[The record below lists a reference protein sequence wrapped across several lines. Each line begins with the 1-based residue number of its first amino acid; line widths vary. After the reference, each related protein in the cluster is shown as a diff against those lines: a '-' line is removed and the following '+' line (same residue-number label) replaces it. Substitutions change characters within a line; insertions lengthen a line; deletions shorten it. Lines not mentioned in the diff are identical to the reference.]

1 MLLRLLI
8 VASGVILI
16 ESFFSA
22 VLTPLVP
29 GYREDL
35 GLTEGATGL
44 LVASY
49 SIGGFLLAFPAGW
62 FASRYNPRSA
72 VVLGLAGVGVF
83 SLLFGF
89 ADRVEVLDASRF
101 FLGAF
106 GALLWAGGMSWII
119 SAAPLDRRGE
129 FMGILMAAAV
139 VGELVGSPIG
149 ALADDVGTEYVFGAM
164 LLVAVVLV
172 LLAQTVPPVAEAS
185 GQTAR
190 EAIERLRGGGV
201 RRFGVALITVA
212 APGTAVGLVMVLIPV
227 RFEDLGISAWYL
239 AAVFLG
245 MSVVEATVGPVIG
258 RVSDR
263 VGRKRPFL
271 VGLSGIIAATA
282 LVGLFEPLA
291 VLLPAMLLFAVGAG
305 FAFTTS
311 FAVVTDLATRVGL
324 NQGYSAALTNVGW
337 AGSIIVGAMGGGA
350 LLGAG
355 GFSTAALVMV
365 ALMSVIAIISWR
377 AVYPEPVTGE
387 DEGFASG

>member
-35 GLTEGATGL
+35 GLTEGATGV

-72 VVLGLAGVGVF
+72 VVLGLIGVGVS

-106 GALLWAGGMSWII
+106 GALLWAGGMSWIS

-149 ALADDVGTEYVFGAM
+149 ALADDLGTEYVFGAM
-164 LLVAVVLV
+164 LLVALVLV

-190 EAIERLRGGGV
+190 EAIERIRQGGAG
-201 RRFGVALITVA
+201 RLGVALLAVV
-212 APGTAVGLVMVLIPV
+212 APGVAVGLIMVLIPI

-239 AAVFLG
+239 AAVFLA
-245 MSVVEATVGPVIG
+245 MSVVEAAVGPLVG
-258 RVSDR
+258 RASDR
-263 VGRKRPFL
+263 SGRKRPFL
-271 VGLSGIIAATA
+271 IGLSAIALAT
-282 LVGLFEPLA
+282 LLLGLFEPLA
-291 VLLPAMLLFAVGAG
+291 LVLPSLLLFAIGAG

-311 FAVVTDLATRVGL
+311 FAMVTDLATRFGL
-324 NQGYSAALTNVGW
+324 NQGYSAAVTNVGW
-337 AGSIIVGAMGGGA
+337 AGSIIIGAIGGGA
-350 LLGAG
+350 LLGAD
-355 GFSTAALVMV
+355 GFLLAAGFMAALIGLIGLVTWRTVQPESIAEGPETAA
-365 ALMSVIAIISWR
+365 S
-377 AVYPEPVTGE
+377 
-387 DEGFASG
+387 

>member
-1 MLLRLLI
+1 MLARLLI

-29 GYREDL
+29 AYREDL
-35 GLTEGATGL
+35 GLTEGATGI

-62 FASRYNPRSA
+62 FASRFNPRNA
-72 VVLGLAGVGVF
+72 VVVGLLGVGV
-83 SLLFGF
+83 SSALFGF
-89 ADRVEVLDASRF
+89 AGQVEVLDASRF

-119 SAAPLDRRGE
+119 SAAPLGRRGE

-164 LLVAVVLV
+164 LLVALV
-172 LLAQTVPPVAEAS
+172 LIFLARTVPPVAEAS
-185 GQTAR
+185 GQTAG
-190 EAIERLRGGGV
+190 EAIKRIRSGGIG
-201 RRFGVALITVA
+201 RFGVALMAVA
-212 APGTAVGLVMVLIPV
+212 APGIAVGLVMVLIPV

-245 MSVVEATVGPVIG
+245 VSIVEATVGPVIG

-263 VGRKRPFL
+263 VGRKRPYL
-271 VGLSGIIAATA
+271 VGLVGIIVATV
-282 LVGLFEPLA
+282 LVGLFESLGA
-291 VLLPAMLLFAVGAG
+291 ILPAMLLFAVGAG

-324 NQGYSAALTNVGW
+324 NQGYSAAVTNVGW
-337 AGSIIVGAMGGGA
+337 AGSIIIGAVGGGA

-355 GFSTAALVMV
+355 GFSLAALVLA
-365 ALMSVIAIISWR
+365 ALMAAIALVSWR
-377 AVYPEPVTGE
+377 AVYPEPVTDDGSV
-387 DEGFASG
+387 ATA